1 MRTYSFDWATKKA
14 LTVYDSKTGKVKQI
28 PNSITEFGKFL
39 KKLKEPATILIE
51 FGGAD
56 TFKIMA
62 YRAGHTILQVP
73 GKKIKDYRDSKGL
86 MKDDDAKIIY
96 DFFMENGGEVA
107 TKDLRNFTR
116 SMRFPSA
123 NKGGGASSSVSKNI
137 RIHVPSSS
145 KIKERGS
152 ANDLVRNSRTGL
164 PSPFYL
170 FQESDADIA
179 EIKILFRAH
188 EDLKR
193 EMVREKLKRIAFGMK
208 FKIAQVADDR
218 VKKILFQKDASIV
231 AKEKELEQLKKVLE
245 KKVMQFDVW
254 IKYLKAIK
262 AVDPVIAAGLIGELG
277 GKYFDTDESLK
288 HYCGMVAKK
297 EFHDYNRF
305 VKGVLY
311 QFAEQ
316 VIRQTTPN
324 WRELYDNM
332 KVFYANKHADWSK
345 GKVNNHAKKFIE
357 TKFLL
362 EFWGTWKELEC

>member
-1 MRTYSFDWATKKA
+1 MLF
-14 LTVYDSKTGKVKQI
+14 
-28 PNSITEFGKFL
+28 
-39 KKLKEPATILIE
+39 E
-51 FGGAD
+51 FGGGD

-62 YRAGHTILQVP
+62 FRAGHTVLQVS
-73 GKKIKDYRDSKGL
+73 GKKIKDYRDAKGL
-86 MKDDDAKIIY
+86 IKDDVIDAKAIY
-96 DFFMENGGEVA
+96 DFYMENGGKVVIDEM
-107 TKDLRNFTR
+107 RNSSDSVR
-116 SMRFPSA
+116 LPSA
-123 NKGGGASSSVSKNI
+123 NKGGGASLSVSKNI
-137 RIHVPSSS
+137 KAILPSST
-145 KIKERGS
+145 KIKKGGS
-152 ANDLVRNSRTGL
+152 AMAYVKNSVRFL

-188 EDLKR
+188 EDLKK

-254 IKYLKAIK
+254 IKYLKNIK
-262 AVDPVIAAGLIGELG
+262 AVGPVIAAGLIGELG

-332 KVFYANKHADWSK
+332 KVFYAGKHADWSK
-345 GKVNNHAKKFIE
+345 GKVNNYAKKFIE
-357 TKFLL
+357 TKFLI
-362 EFWGTWKELEC
+362 EFWGKWRECYAKVV